1 MSQKQLP
8 LLNTPARKFFIRQ
21 LLGCSLQHNG
31 GIIHPN
37 LYGKEIITQVWVQG
51 VVVLVSPDRN
61 DLVLDDG
68 TGVIYVTGFT
78 KIVKDLYLHKG
89 MYVMVAGQL
98 KVMGS
103 PKKQQ
108 SPCVKVLKI
117 ADLSSNPHSEAL
129 WMAEVIHIQSH
140 FKDQQNV

>member
-1 MSQKQLP
+1 MREILSSHFVFAFFSFHFINAFQTGSNRV
-8 LLNTPARKFFIRQ
+8 LLVNKITSLIYCFVTSLSFFI
-21 LLGCSLQHNG
+21 
-31 GIIHPN
+31 I
-37 LYGKEIITQVWVQG
+37 
-51 VVVLVSPDRN
+51 
-61 DLVLDDG
+61 
-68 TGVIYVTGFT
+68 
-78 KIVKDLYLHKG
+78 G

-108 SPCVKVLKI
+108 SPCVKVLKF

-129 WMAEVIHIQSH
+129 WMAEVIHMQSH